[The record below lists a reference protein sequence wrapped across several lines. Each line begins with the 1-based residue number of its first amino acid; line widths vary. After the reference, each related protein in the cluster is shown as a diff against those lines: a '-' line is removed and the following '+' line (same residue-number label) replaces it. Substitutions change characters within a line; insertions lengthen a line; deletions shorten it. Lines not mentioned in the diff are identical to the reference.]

1 MVVGSA
7 PLAGNVL
14 TFIRCALGCL
24 VVEGYGQ
31 TECTAPISCTVQGD
45 SDTEHVG
52 PPVSCCCIKVKV
64 AIFRSIILYL
74 LFIIHFQ
81 LVDVP
86 EMEYYALDNQ
96 GEICVK
102 GSNVFH
108 GYITCFPNLIFF
120 FYIFRFLGIIKTQ
133 NERPKPLTR
142 MAGIILVTLV
152 CGYRMER

>member
-45 SDTEHVG
+45 HMTEHVG
-52 PPVSCCCIKVKV
+52 PPVSCCCIKVREPV
-64 AIFRSIILYL
+64 EFELSLRFDN
-74 LFIIHFQ
+74 LFTYPQ

-86 EMEYYALDNQ
+86 EMEYYAVDNQ
-96 GEICVK
+96 GEVCVK
-102 GSNVFH
+102 GSNVFK
-108 GYITCFPNLIFF
+108 GYVAFI
-120 FYIFRFLGIIKTQ
+120 
-133 NERPKPLTR
+133 
-142 MAGIILVTLV
+142 
-152 CGYRMER
+152 